1 MKKLLTAISVFA
13 IASLPLWGQM
23 NISTNLTQ
31 NFAWDTET
39 RGWVPSSEEVEDY
52 TFFSFNE
59 EYSMLK
65 HTTSKMTSAYLVKSI
80 SKDTLDNDP
89 LLLLDIV
96 SDVGNQYLMIID
108 INDNT
113 LRFIDEDFTFMK
125 SQSIKNIWTDK
136 EEQ

>member
-1 MKKLLTAISVFA
+1 MKKLLTTISVFA
-13 IASLPLWGQM
+13 IACLPLWGQM

>member
-1 MKKLLTAISVFA
+1 MKKLLTTISVFA

-31 NFAWDTET
+31 NFAWDKET

>member
-1 MKKLLTAISVFA
+1 MKKLLTTISVFA

-80 SKDTLDNDP
+80 SKDTLNNDP

>member
-1 MKKLLTAISVFA
+1 MKKLLTTISAFA
-13 IASLPLWGQM
+13 IASLPLWGQL
-23 NISTNLTQ
+23 NISTNITQ
-31 NFAWDTET
+31 NFVWDTET